1 MLVLK
6 RQIKGKQFIYCYWKG
21 GGPNIYIYNYVYIY
35 IIIYNY
41 IYNYILYIYI
51 CMYILQVLERTLIP
65 INRGKPN
72 NDDSVKSQ
80 LRR

>member
-1 MLVLK
+1 
-6 RQIKGKQFIYCYWKG
+6 
-21 GGPNIYIYNYVYIY
+21 
-35 IIIYNY
+35 
-41 IYNYILYIYI
+41 
-51 CMYILQVLERTLIP
+51 MYILQVLERTLIP